1 MHRREFIK
9 LIGGATAAWPLVA
22 RAQQPTMPVVG
33 FLRSTSLADSTH
45 LVTAFRQGLKEA
57 GFVEGRN
64 VVIDFGFADGKLDR
78 LPSLLSD
85 LIRARAAVIMVNP
98 PAAHVAKAAKTTV
111 PLIFAMGGDP
121 VASGLVTSLNRP
133 GGAITGVVFFSSALG
148 AKRLELLRQI
158 APQAKTIGV
167 LVNQRS
173 PEDAA
178 EGKDIETA
186 AGAVGQKVVI
196 LGANNGQEIEAA
208 FATLVQRGADA
219 LIVGSGP
226 LFNSNRQRIVALS
239 ARYALPANYSLREY
253 AMAGGLMSYGASITD
268 AYRQAGV
275 YAGRILKG
283 EKPAD
288 LPVIQ
293 ATKLELVINLKTAK
307 TLGLEVSPTLLA
319 IADEVIE

>member
-1 MHRREFIK
+1 
-9 LIGGATAAWPLVA
+9 
-22 RAQQPTMPVVG
+22 MPVVG
-33 FLRSTSLADSTH
+33 FLRSTSSSDSTH

-64 VVIDFGFADGKLDR
+64 VAIDFGFADGKLDR

-111 PLIFAMGGDP
+111 PLVFAMGGDP
-121 VASGLVTSLNRP
+121 VASGLVASLNRP
-133 GGAITGVVFFSSALG
+133 AGAITGVVFFSSALG

-158 APQAKTIGV
+158 APKAKMIGV
-167 LVNQRS
+167 LVNQHN

-178 EGKDIETA
+178 EGKDIEA
-186 AGAVGQKVVI
+186 AARTIGQNVI
-196 LGANNGQEIEAA
+196 TLGVNDTQEIQAA
-208 FATLVQRGADA
+208 FATLVQRGTDA

-226 LFNSNRQRIVALS
+226 LFNSNRERIVALA
-239 ARYALPANYSLREY
+239 ARHALPANYSLREY
-253 AMAGGLMSYGASITD
+253 AMTGGLMSYGASITD

-293 ATKLELVINLKTAK
+293 ATKLELVINLKTAR